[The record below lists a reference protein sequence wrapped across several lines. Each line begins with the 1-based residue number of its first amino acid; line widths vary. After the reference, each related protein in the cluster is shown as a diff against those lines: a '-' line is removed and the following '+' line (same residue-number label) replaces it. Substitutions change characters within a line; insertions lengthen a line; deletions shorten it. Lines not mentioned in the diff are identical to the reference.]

1 MLSAAISM
9 LSAGACVFPCIESGF
24 DTDNSLVTT
33 GTAPDVTPVS
43 SDSTESVSGGTG
55 RESAAA
61 PDRPAGACCWAD
73 ATTDVS
79 AAATFRFLT
88 ALSVR
93 FTAPADVAKKTDPIH
108 TASRNPL
115 MLFFV
120 FVYIRDQK
128 KNDRTCEYTSNIAD
142 MKIPPLG
149 SFNTALRQKQ
159 GRRVHLQYN
168 NLKIK
173 GVFPVLGILLSSSI
187 TGKTGLLRYFYHR
200 NG

>member
-1 MLSAAISM
+1 M

-43 SDSTESVSGGTG
+43 SRQYRKRFGEPVGN
-55 RESAAA
+55 RAAA

-93 FTAPADVAKKTDPIH
+93 FTAPDVAKKTDPIH

-128 KNDRTCEYTSNIAD
+128 KERSNLRIYVQYRGYENSTSGVS
-142 MKIPPLG
+142 IPH
-149 SFNTALRQKQ
+149 FCRKQ

-173 GVFPVLGILLSSSI
+173 GVFPVPGILLSSSI
-187 TGKTGLLRYFYHR
+187 KGKTGLLRYFYHR